1 MSPPVPSPLPYSKIH
16 EEEFSYAFIGAI
28 ATAAGY
34 AVKLAGRT
42 EDVAGKDLE
51 IVAPSVTGKS
61 YTSPVL
67 DAQVKCTIDSTIIK
81 ENHVHYSLPIKNYN
95 YLIANPLVPRLL
107 IVVIIPRDLDKWLD
121 ASESQTILQKC
132 VYWISLKGQLPKKNT
147 TTITIPIPRSNLLT
161 PKSLKDIMQ
170 RIADEEDL

>member
-1 MSPPVPSPLPYSKIH
+1 MSPPAPNSGTYTTIH
-16 EEEFSYAFIGAI
+16 QEEFSYAFIGAI

-42 EDVAGKDLE
+42 EDAAGKDLA

-67 DAQVKCTIDSTIIK
+67 DAQVKCTINDSIIK
-81 ENHVHYSLPIKNYN
+81 ETHVHYPLAIKNYN
-95 YLIANPLVPRLL
+95 YLIDKPLVPRLL
-107 IVVIIPRDLDKWLD
+107 IIVIIPRNLAEWLD

-132 VYWISLKGQLPKKNT
+132 VYWISLKGQLPKKNAKKV
-147 TTITIPIPRSNLLT
+147 TIRIPRSNLLT
-161 PKSLKDIMQ
+161 PQSLKGIMQ